1 MDIKKL
7 ESLAGKAA
15 EPLSKETGKIQVVSH
30 FDADGICAGSIAYH
44 TLKLLGKNFD
54 IEFVKQLEEDELK
67 RISLIEADLFLFTD
81 LGSGQLDNIK
91 KYIPDKVIVIADHHE
106 LQGDSW
112 DNLYHLNCHMAG
124 LDGKDEISGAGVT
137 YFLMKHMTDKVSSM
151 IYLALVGAAGDVQKK
166 DGVFKSVNNHLLEE
180 ALKIDAIIVKKGLRL
195 FGRSTRPLHRV
206 LRYANEIDLP
216 FADDESKCV
225 QFLSN
230 LGIPMKNG
238 NNEWITLSDLT
249 GEQEKK
255 LATAIILNSNVTS
268 NKNNIV
274 GNIFII
280 PTKHEIREFATML
293 NSCGRMGRS
302 IEGLKLCLGMT
313 DDIED
318 IQKAYKRKIAS
329 YLNLV
334 KRDSSMIRKTEHV
347 SYIMA
352 KDRIEDN
359 FIGTIL
365 SILSNS
371 YLDSKIC
378 FAFANSSNGVKV
390 SSRADRSMEGKI
402 NLKEI
407 VGKAVEV
414 TGGEGGGHSLAS
426 GAKIPA
432 GTEEL
437 FISEVEKH
445 IMEQMQDT

>member
-1 MDIKKL
+1 MDVEKL
-7 ESLAGKAA
+7 ESLAAKVS
-15 EPLSKETGKIQVVSH
+15 EPISRETGKIHVVSH

-44 TLKLLGKNFD
+44 GLKLLGKDFD

-67 RISLIEADLFLFTD
+67 RISESSADLFLFTD
-81 LGSGQLDNIK
+81 LGSGQLDNIR
-91 KYIPDKVIVIADHHE
+91 KYIPDKVIVISDHHE
-106 LQGDSW
+106 PHGDAW
-112 DNLYHLNCHMAG
+112 DNLYHLNCHLAG
-124 LDGKDEISGAGVT
+124 FDGKDEISGAGVT

-166 DGVFKSVNNHLLEE
+166 DGVFKSVNNHLLDE
-180 ALKIDAIIVKKGLRL
+180 ALKIDAITVKKGLRL
-195 FGRSTRPLHRV
+195 FGRSTRPLHRA

-216 FADDESKCV
+216 FADDESKCI

-238 NNEWITLSDLT
+238 SNDWITLSDLT
-249 GEQEKK
+249 CEQEKK
-255 LATAIILNSNVTS
+255 LATAIIMNSDVTS

-274 GNIFII
+274 GNVFII

-293 NSCGRMGRS
+293 NSCGRMGKS
-302 IEGLKLCLGMT
+302 IEGLKLCLGMI
-313 DDIED
+313 DDIEH
-318 IQKAYKRKIAS
+318 IQKAYRRKIAS

-334 KRDSSMIRKTEHV
+334 KKNDSMIRKTEYV
-347 SYIMA
+347 SYIIA
-352 KDRIEDN
+352 RDKIEDN

-371 YLDSKIC
+371 FFDTKIS
-378 FAFANSSNGVKV
+378 FAFANSYNGVKV
-390 SSRADRSMEGKI
+390 SSRADRSLEGKI

-407 VGKAVEV
+407 VSKVVEV

-426 GAKIPA
+426 GAKIPS
-432 GTEEL
+432 GSEEL

-445 IMEQMQDT
+445 VCEQMQDA